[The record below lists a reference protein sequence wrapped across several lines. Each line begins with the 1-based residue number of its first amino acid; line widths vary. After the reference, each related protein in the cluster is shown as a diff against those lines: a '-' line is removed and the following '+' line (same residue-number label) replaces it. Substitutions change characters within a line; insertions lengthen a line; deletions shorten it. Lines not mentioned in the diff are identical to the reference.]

1 MEHDDLTPVV
11 AETYAFEVVEEA
23 HRAVTEGG
31 YVGKLV
37 VTP

>member
-1 MEHDDLTPVV
+1 VDRGSLRAVV
-11 AETYAFEVVEEA
+11 AETYGLEDATRA
-23 HRAVTEGG
+23 HRDMAAGG